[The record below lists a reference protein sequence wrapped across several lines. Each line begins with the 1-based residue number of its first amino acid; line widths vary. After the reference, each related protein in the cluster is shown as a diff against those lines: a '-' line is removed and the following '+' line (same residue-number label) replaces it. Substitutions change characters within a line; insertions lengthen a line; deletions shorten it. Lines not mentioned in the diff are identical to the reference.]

1 MKKTNIVFNKIEKF
15 RESYLG
21 DYSSASYV
29 GIGLKTLFYIFVTL
43 IGAGLGIYMLFG
55 SSNIVPF
62 LIVSGILTVVLAII
76 AMSVPKASMI
86 CGSLYC
92 LFEGAFIGILS
103 LLIESLYQGYG
114 NIVITAA
121 LGTISVVLVVCVL
134 YFTGLIKVTNGF
146 MRFLFMAGF
155 GFMISML
162 FLFILQLFPAFNGLF
177 NDFGVIALI
186 SGASILIASLY
197 LFFDLKQAQNI
208 VECGSPKQF
217 EWMAAFG
224 IAYTILWI
232 YVEILRIVAIFARN
246 D

>member
-1 MKKTNIVFNKIEKF
+1 
-15 RESYLG
+15 
-21 DYSSASYV
+21 
-29 GIGLKTLFYIFVTL
+29 
-43 IGAGLGIYMLFG
+43 
-55 SSNIVPF
+55 
-62 LIVSGILTVVLAII
+62 
-76 AMSVPKASMI
+76 
-86 CGSLYC
+86 
-92 LFEGAFIGILS
+92 
-103 LLIESLYQGYG
+103 
-114 NIVITAA
+114 
-121 LGTISVVLVVCVL
+121 
-134 YFTGLIKVTNGF
+134 
-146 MRFLFMAGF
+146 
-155 GFMISML
+155 ML

-208 VECGSPKQF
+208 VESGSPKQF

>member
-1 MKKTNIVFNKIEKF
+1 MFERKKFEIEFIKECENKSKGIFIADNNITFNDFADQWLEEIRL
-15 RESYLG
+15 RENAYGSYV
-21 DYSSASYV
+21 SASYR
-29 GIGLKTLFYIFVTL
+29 GIGVKTLLYIVITI
-43 IGAGLGIYMLFG
+43 IGAALGIYMFI
-55 SSNIVPF
+55 NNPNAYVTT
-62 LIVSGILTVVLAII
+62 LIISGILTFVCALL

-114 NIVITAA
+114 SIVITAA

-162 FLFILQLFPAFNGLF
+162 FLFILQL
-177 NDFGVIALI
+177 
-186 SGASILIASLY
+186 Y
-197 LFFDLKQAQNI
+197 
-208 VECGSPKQF
+208 
-217 EWMAAFG
+217 
-224 IAYTILWI
+224 Y
-232 YVEILRIVAIFARN
+232 IFYS
-246 D
+246 